1 MESMEEIEGYTYENE
16 RDRKVREADQD
27 DDSFSEASNP
37 SELDFDEKDYVKL
50 DFKGNDN
57 LQQNEEEEEK
67 VVEGNK
73 LLSKDML
80 KSMISKLEN
89 EVTTGMLKRFLM
101 AFSSGVKLE
110 DNEKEK
116 KVIIHD
122 TSTFQSLMVF
132 SFQSVPEIL
141 KKYLTDSNDCIYL
154 AKLNKVIHLLK
165 NYVSNYIAFLG
176 KLSDPEMIEFIL
188 SNALPL
194 TKFLLYL
201 KPYHVKFLKLLIR
214 IWAESEKSNIQQ
226 IGRAH
231 V

>member
-1 MESMEEIEGYTYENE
+1 MEEMEGYTYENE
-16 RDRKVREADQD
+16 RDRKVREGGQD

-50 DFKGNDN
+50 DFKANDN

-73 LLSKDML
+73 VLSKDML

-116 KVIIHD
+116 RVMRMA

-132 SFQSVPEIL
+132 SFQSVPEI
-141 KKYLTDSNDCIYL
+141 
-154 AKLNKVIHLLK
+154 
-165 NYVSNYIAFLG
+165 
-176 KLSDPEMIEFIL
+176 
-188 SNALPL
+188 
-194 TKFLLYL
+194 
-201 KPYHVKFLKLLIR
+201 
-214 IWAESEKSNIQQ
+214 
-226 IGRAH
+226 
-231 V
+231 